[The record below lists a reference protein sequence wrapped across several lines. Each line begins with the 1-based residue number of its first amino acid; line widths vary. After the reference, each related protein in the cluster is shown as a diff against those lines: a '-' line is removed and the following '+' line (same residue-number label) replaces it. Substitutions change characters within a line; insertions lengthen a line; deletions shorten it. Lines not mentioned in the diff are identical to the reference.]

1 MATRKS
7 KGEIPVKRS
16 PATTVQGR
24 SPVTTG
30 KIRPE
35 QRMTSTPEAMLGITT
50 RLLIEAAGADKTKL
64 FFYVISEVVGVIG
77 FEESQALFEKV
88 IEDYTSKKK

>member
-1 MATRKS
+1 
-7 KGEIPVKRS
+7 
-16 PATTVQGR
+16 
-24 SPVTTG
+24 
-30 KIRPE
+30 
-35 QRMTSTPEAMLGITT
+35 MLGITT

-88 IEDYTSKKK
+88 IEDFISKKK

>member
-7 KGEIPVKRS
+7 KSETPIKSQRKG
-16 PATTVQGR
+16 PA
-24 SPVTTG
+24 TTG

-35 QRMTSTPEAMLGITT
+35 QRMTSTPEAMLGIST
-50 RLLIEAAGADKTKL
+50 RLLMEAAGADKTKL

-77 FEESQALFEKV
+77 FEESQALFEN
-88 IEDYTSKKK
+88 IFEESTAKKK

>member
-7 KGEIPVKRS
+7 KSETADKRTPV
-16 PATTVQGR
+16 TTGQRKGH
-24 SPVTTG
+24 STTG
-30 KIRPE
+30 KIRSE
-35 QRMTSTPEAMLGITT
+35 QRMTSTPEAMLGIST

-77 FEESQALFEKV
+77 FEESQAIFEN
-88 IEDYTSKKK
+88 IFEESTSKKK

>member
-1 MATRKS
+1 
-7 KGEIPVKRS
+7 
-16 PATTVQGR
+16 
-24 SPVTTG
+24 
-30 KIRPE
+30 
-35 QRMTSTPEAMLGITT
+35 MTSTPEAMLGITT